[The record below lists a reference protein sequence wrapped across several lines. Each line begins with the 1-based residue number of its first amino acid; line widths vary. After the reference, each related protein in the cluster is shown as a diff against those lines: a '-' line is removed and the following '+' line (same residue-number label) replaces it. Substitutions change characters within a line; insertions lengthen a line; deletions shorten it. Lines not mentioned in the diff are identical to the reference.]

1 MAKRRR
7 NAVKEKFWRRAVEDW
22 RGSGLSVRA
31 YCAQA
36 GLSEPSFY
44 VWRRE
49 LQRREPQ
56 RREPQRRD
64 RWAASTS
71 VPTFVP
77 VQVLAET
84 GAAIEIVLPQ
94 GAVVRVRSGFDR
106 QTLQDVIAIL
116 AALAGDASC

>member
-22 RGSGLSVRA
+22 RSSGLSVRA

-36 GLSEPSFY
+36 GHSEPSFY

-49 LQRREPQ
+49 LQRR
-56 RREPQRRD
+56 D
-64 RWAASTS
+64 RLAASTS

-77 VQVLAET
+77 VQVLAEP
-84 GAAIEIVLPQ
+84 GAAIEIVLSQ
-94 GAVVRVRSGFDR
+94 GVVVRVRSGFDR